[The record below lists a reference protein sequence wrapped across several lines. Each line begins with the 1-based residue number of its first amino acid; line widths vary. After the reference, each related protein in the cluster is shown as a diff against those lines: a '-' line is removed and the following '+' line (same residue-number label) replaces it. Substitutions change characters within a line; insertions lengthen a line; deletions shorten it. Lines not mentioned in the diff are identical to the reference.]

1 MRLLRSGIV
10 ALALVVLSVSLLS
23 AHDMFF
29 RLRTYFV
36 APATAMRIP
45 LLNGTFSKSA
55 NSIAWARVRDLSV
68 AGPTGRV
75 KMDSASWDTHG
86 DTSYLSYTPPAAGTY
101 VVGLSTAPNEL
112 DMTAEEFNKY
122 LADDGIPDILA
133 LRKSNGSLGEKAR
146 ERYHKHVKAIFQVGE
161 TRTDTWQKALG
172 YPAELVPTTN
182 PYDAKRGAVL
192 AFRCLVDGKPVAN
205 QLVMIGGRRADDSR
219 LPMFST
225 RCDAQGLV
233 RVTLGAAGIW
243 YVKFVHMDPASDGK
257 VNYESK
263 WASVTFAVR

>member
-1 MRLLRSGIV
+1 MRPYRSVAV
-10 ALALVVLSVSLLS
+10 ALALLFLSATLLS

-36 APATAMRIP
+36 APATAMKIP
-45 LLNGTFSKSA
+45 LLNGTFSSSA

-68 AGPTGRV
+68 NGPAGRQ
-75 KMDSASWDTHG
+75 KKDSASWDTHG
-86 DTSYLSYTPPAAGTY
+86 DTSFLAFTPNAPGTY

-133 LRKSNGSLGEKAR
+133 LRKSNGSLGQKAR
-146 ERYHKHVKAIFQVGE
+146 ERYHKHVKAIFQVGD
-161 TRTDTWQKALG
+161 TRTNAWQQELG

-182 PYDAKRGAVL
+182 PYDAKRGTVL
-192 AFRCLVDGKPVAN
+192 AFRCLVGGKPVAN
-205 QLVMIGGRRADDSR
+205 QLVMIGGRRPDESR
-219 LPMFST
+219 LPMLST
-225 RCDAQGLV
+225 RCDAQGV
-233 RVTLGAAGIW
+233 VHVTLNAAGIW
-243 YVKFVHMDPASDGK
+243 YVKFVHMAPVTDGP
-257 VNYESK
+257 VNYEST